1 MRLIDCPTVIRHGNR
16 WALSRA
22 FGSKWKQTKG
32 VPQGINYGVGVAQLA
47 TQKREHDYYTQYP
60 AMKRKFVRV
69 RVIDDSM
76 A

>member
-1 MRLIDCPTVIRHGNR
+1 MLLTNCPTVIRHGDR

-22 FGSKWKQTKG
+22 FGSKWRQTKG

-47 TQKREHDYYTQYP
+47 TQKREHDYYTMYP
-60 AMKRKFVRV
+60 AMKGKCVRA
-69 RVIDDSM
+69 RVIDDSV

>member
-1 MRLIDCPTVIRHGNR
+1 MLLYDLPTIIRHGNR

-22 FGSKWKQTKG
+22 FGSKWRQVKG

-47 TQKREHDYYTQYP
+47 TQEPEHCYYVAHP
-60 AMKRKFVRV
+60 EKKKEFVRA
-69 RVIDDSM
+69 RVIDDSI